1 MIGIGMHRFRTC
13 VYSSVFFVMGW
24 LFGCYWRYI
33 KHKRAYVLF
42 KGLYLCL
49 EHCKVWNKHRSLQFN
64 ESFSVCLCSC
74 LKKIYYFCLSLH
86 TWWNF
91 NWFSYN
97 VEYKNRNKTSLCW
110 KEYTDLE
117 IPLVFGIYKNNK
129 VLNIISGVEF

>member
-1 MIGIGMHRFRTC
+1 MCYSRVCTC
-13 VYSSVFFVMGW
+13 VWSIAKYE
-24 LFGCYWRYI
+24 I
-33 KHKRAYVLF
+33 
-42 KGLYLCL
+42 
-49 EHCKVWNKHRSLQFN
+49 NID
-64 ESFSVCLCSC
+64 LCS
-74 LKKIYYFCLSLH
+74 LMSHFRFVSVVAWRKFITFALSLH